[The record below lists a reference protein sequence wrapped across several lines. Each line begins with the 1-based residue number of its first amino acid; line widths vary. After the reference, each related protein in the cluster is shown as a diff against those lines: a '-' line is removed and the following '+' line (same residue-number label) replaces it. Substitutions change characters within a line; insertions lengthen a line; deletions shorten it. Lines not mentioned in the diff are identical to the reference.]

1 MSGEN
6 KQKLEERVQEAK
18 KRTFANAQN
27 AEEAEGSLP
36 TLEELANGKLLPSK
50 EQLDT
55 GEVIMRNSKG
65 WKRYC

>member
-27 AEEAEGSLP
+27 AAEAEGTLP
-36 TLEELANGKLLPSK
+36 TLEELAKGKTLPSK
-50 EQLDT
+50 E
-55 GEVIMRNSKG
+55 
-65 WKRYC
+65 